1 MRTPRTNTSR
11 RGTTMVELLVAAL
24 IMTTVLGAIGVTV
37 LSGSRSYEEGVARAE
52 VDAKARRLV
61 SRVAEEF
68 MTASQGSCIEGA
80 QFWSG
85 GVEDDGDVE
94 YRYNQ
99 VLGAAGGNPLL
110 GTQCR
115 VRLAYAQGEL
125 DDGIDNNGNG
135 LVDECRILLT
145 QDTAAGPEI
154 AIGGFVREFLQGEV
168 GGNDADDNGN
178 GLSDERGLC
187 MTFDAD
193 TNTLMVRLTI
203 ERLTSQGRLVTS
215 TAETSVLLRND

>member
-1 MRTPRTNTSR
+1 
-11 RGTTMVELLVAAL
+11 MVELLVAAL

-37 LSGSRSYEEGVARAE
+37 LAGTRNYEEGVARAD
-52 VDAKARRLV
+52 VDSQARRLV
-61 SRVAEEF
+61 SRVAQEF
-68 MTASQGSCIEGA
+68 MTASAGSCNPGVAVIQSGA
-80 QFWSG
+80 
-85 GVEDDGDVE
+85 VEDQGEVE
-94 YRYNQ
+94 FSYTQ
-99 VLGAAGGNPLL
+99 VLGAAAGNPIFS
-110 GTQCR
+110 TVRR

-125 DDGIDNNGNG
+125 DDGIDNNSNG

-145 QDTAAGPEI
+145 QDTGVGPEI

-187 MTFDAD
+187 LAWDEETQIM
-193 TNTLMVRLTI
+193 MVRLTI

-215 TAETSVLLRND
+215 TAETSVLLRNL